1 MFTLDTAKRSGIKIS
16 ENQELEM
23 NKKTQKAAKKLIRLA
38 LKEDV
43 GTGDITTNNIVPS
56 ESRRKAKMVA
66 KEDGVIAGLIV
77 ARMVFEKLDPNVIWT
92 EIVHNGDRVKKGDV
106 LVQFEATYRAILTGE
121 RTALNF
127 LQRMSG
133 IATMSAIYADAVKD
147 FQTVILDTRKTLPGF
162 NKLDKY
168 AVKLGGASNHRHGL
182 HDMAMIKDNHIEVAG
197 GITNAVKAV
206 RSKVDHG
213 IKIEVETTTI
223 EQVQEAIDAGADI
236 IMLDNMDNETMRQC
250 VKLIAGRTKT
260 EASGNITLERLREVA
275 ATGVDFVSI
284 GALTHSVRALDISQR
299 IED

>member
-1 MFTLDTAKRSGIKIS
+1 
-16 ENQELEM
+16 M

-43 GTGDITTNNIVPS
+43 GDGDITTDNIVPS
-56 ESRRKAKMVA
+56 ETRRKAKMIA
-66 KEDGVIAGLIV
+66 KEDGVVAGLIV
-77 ARMVFEKLDPNVIWT
+77 AKMVFEELDPDLIWN
-92 EIVHNGDRVKKGDV
+92 EVAHNGDRVKKGDV
-106 LVQFEATYRAILTGE
+106 LAEFEGSYRALLTGE

-127 LQRMSG
+127 MQRMSG

-213 IKIEVETTTI
+213 IKIEVETTTLA
-223 EQVQEAIDAGADI
+223 QVQEAIDAKADI
-236 IMLDNMDNETMRQC
+236 IMLDNMDNETMRKS
-250 VKLIAGRTKT
+250 VELIAGRCKV

-275 ATGVDFVSI
+275 ATGVDYISI
-284 GALTHSVRALDISQR
+284 GALTHSVRAMDISQR